1 MKPCYS
7 WWFDSHN
14 SPRQSPWL
22 LSTLSDEK
30 TKAMVKLI
38 EQDADSFAQR
48 AEMYYRKRPEL
59 VYMVEDFYRA
69 HRSLA
74 ERYDQLKREANT
86 RLVTIPSGSSF
97 SSKNSSRNFKNLTDK
112 SSTDDCHSFDSKESE
127 VDDTEHEEAQVDI
140 DMGEEVSSKDTNGH
154 LSLAKRY
161 NQLKLEAGT
170 RLMTMPSG
178 SHFSSKDTNGHLS
191 LAKRYNQ
198 LKLEAG
204 TRLMTMPSGSHFS
217 SKNSSQNLKNLT
229 DKSSTA
235 SSYSFDSEESEVDD
249 PEQDEAQ
256 EDREMGEEVSS
267 KVSSKD
273 TYAHRSL
280 AEQYNQLKVEASTQL
295 MTIKNLSQKC
305 KEVTDKSSI
314 ASPVSFDS
322 EESEVDDPEEEETQA
337 SSKDSSGIEVMMKLR
352 EEIERLR
359 EENRIHKTE
368 LMEKNEEK
376 REVIRQLCMSIDILK
391 EENFSLRKC
400 RKDSKKSS
408 LFEFSKLK
416 GVFSGKLFGGYP
428 KFQPTV
434 AL

>member
-22 LSTLSDEK
+22 LSTLSELDEK

-140 DMGEEVSSKDTNGH
+140 DMGEEV
-154 LSLAKRY
+154 
-161 NQLKLEAGT
+161 
-170 RLMTMPSG
+170 
-178 SHFSSKDTNGHLS
+178 SSKDTNGHLS